1 MNTPN
6 MSRRSQLVVSVL
18 LPAMLFSASLALG
31 QAAGTAMDTGAI
43 ERFTGAK
50 GALDEK
56 EGVFKVS
63 VPRKDLSVIVAGV
76 KMSPPMGLTSWAAF
90 KRVGKDEMVMGDL
103 VMTEDQVSPVMSAA
117 LDNGL
122 EVTALH
128 NHFIWDSPRIMF
140 MHIGGMGQEQELA
153 TAVGKVFAVIQ
164 QTAGKSQR
172 VSADIDPAHSSLDP
186 AKLDSALALKGQYKD
201 GVYKFVVGRTTRMHD
216 VTIGNQM
223 GVNTWGTFAGSDDTA
238 VVDGDFAMHESELQN
253 VLKTLRKA
261 GINVVAIHQHMVGEE
276 PRIMFLHYWGIAPA
290 GDLAKGLRAALDVTH
305 D

>member
-1 MNTPN
+1 MKILNIGV
-6 MSRRSQLVVSVL
+6 RRQLVVSILVAAL
-18 LPAMLFSASLALG
+18 LSVSLAFG
-31 QAAGTAMDTGAI
+31 AAGTAMDTGAI
-43 ERFTGAK
+43 ERLTGAK

-90 KRVGKDEMVMGDL
+90 KRAGNDDMVMGDIVL
-103 VMTEDQVSPVMSAA
+103 LKDQVSPVMSVA

-128 NHFIWDSPRIMF
+128 NHFIWDSPRVMF
-140 MHIGGMGQEQELA
+140 MHIGGMGTEQGLA
-153 TAVGKVFAVIQ
+153 TAVGKVFAKIRE
-164 QTAGKSQR
+164 TSGGKG
-172 VSADIDPAHSSLDP
+172 AKPEAPIDPAQSSLDP
-186 AKLDSALALKGQYKD
+186 GKLDSALGVKGQYKD
-201 GVYKFVVGRTTRMHD
+201 GVYKFVVGRTTQMHD

-223 GVNTWGTFAGSDDTA
+223 GVNTWGAFAGSDDKA

-253 VLKTLRKA
+253 VLKALRKA

-276 PRIMFLHYWGIAPA
+276 PRIMFLHFWGVASA
-290 GDLAKGLRAALDVTH
+290 GDLAKGLRTALDLTR

>member
-1 MNTPN
+1 MRIRKISAPIAAVIVALLTTVLYRTP
-6 MSRRSQLVVSVL
+6 L
-18 LPAMLFSASLALG
+18 LH
-31 QAAGTAMDTGAI
+31 AAETAMDTGAI
-43 ERFTGAK
+43 ERLTGAK

-63 VPRKDLSVIVAGV
+63 VPRKDLAVIIAGV

-90 KRVGKDEMVMGDL
+90 KRDGKDDMVMGDM

-128 NHFIWDSPRIMF
+128 NHFIWDSPRVMF
-140 MHIGGMGQEQELA
+140 MHIGGMGDETALA
-153 TAVGKVFAVIQ
+153 TAVGKVFAKIKETSVSNGAKPEIQ
-164 QTAGKSQR
+164 
-172 VSADIDPAHSSLDP
+172 IDPAHSSLDP
-186 AKLDSALALKGQYKD
+186 AKLDSALGLKGQYKD

-223 GVNTWGTFAGSDDTA
+223 GVNTWGAFAGSDEKA
-238 VVDGDFAMHESELQN
+238 IVDGDFAMREAELQN
-253 VLKTLRKA
+253 VLKTLRAA
-261 GINVVAIHQHMVGEE
+261 GINVVAIHQHMIGEE
-276 PRIMFLHYWGIAPA
+276 PRIMFLHYWGVARA
-290 GDLAKGLRAALDVTH
+290 VDLAKGLRAALDLTH